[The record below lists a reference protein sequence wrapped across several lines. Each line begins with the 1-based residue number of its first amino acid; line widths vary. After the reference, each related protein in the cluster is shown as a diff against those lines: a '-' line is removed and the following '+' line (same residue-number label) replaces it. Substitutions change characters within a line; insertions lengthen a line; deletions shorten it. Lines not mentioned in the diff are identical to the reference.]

1 MNPRRILRRA
11 RRRGYLALTRQVFER
26 LFKRSSRHFP
36 LSARKRALCKRWRC
50 DCARAGKV
58 TIVAMESPDGTWDV
72 ITSHPDGEI
81 KRAAYKVATR
91 LPVTTLDDVRRV
103 VRDLQDLDEVRKL
116 ACVIEVDEL

>member
-26 LFKRSSRHFP
+26 LFKRCSRHFP
-36 LSARKRALCKRWRC
+36 LSVRKRSLCDRWRR
-50 DCARAGKV
+50 DCTRAGKV
-58 TIVAMESPDGTWDV
+58 AIVAIESPGGTWDV
-72 ITSHPDGEI
+72 ITSHRDGEI
-81 KRAAYKVATR
+81 KRAAYTVANR

-103 VRDLQDLDEVRKL
+103 VHDLRDLDEVRKL